1 VLQGFDGASI
11 ATVNTTMPTTERKS
25 AMEFMVPVAALNRIS
40 TEAGIP
46 E

>member
-1 VLQGFDGASI
+1 MRAII

-25 AMEFMVPVAALNRIS
+25 AMELMVPLVALNRIS
-40 TEAGIP
+40 TETGIP